1 MSLVHLPPES
11 QTRLLRIARQTLER
25 YVLGSLRQN
34 ETIADPYLRTVAYG
48 AFVSLRKATA
58 LRGCVGTCVPTQPL
72 YQLVTEMTE
81 AAASRDRRMT
91 PVGAA
96 ELGEIHIDISVLSAL
111 EATREPL
118 SLQVGRHGLHVVKDE
133 NRGVLLPQVATQ
145 YGWDIQT
152 FLEQTCIKAGLRKH
166 AWQDRDTRVSS
177 FTALIL
183 EERR

>member
-1 MSLVHLPPES
+1 MSAVHLPPES

-34 ETIADPYLRTVAYG
+34 ETIEDPYLRTVAYG
-48 AFVSLRKATA
+48 AFVSLHKATA
-58 LRGCVGTCVPTQPL
+58 LRGCVGSCVPTQPL
-72 YQLVTEMTE
+72 YQLVIEMTE
-81 AAASRDRRMT
+81 AAASRDRRMA
-91 PVGAA
+91 PVRAA
-96 ELGEIHIDISVLSAL
+96 ELGDIHIDISILSAL
-111 EATREPL
+111 EAAPDPL
-118 SLQVGRHGLHVVKDE
+118 SLQVGRHGLHVARGE
-133 NRGVLLPQVATQ
+133 NRGVLLPQVAPQ

-183 EERR
+183 EECR